1 MFRNFLQNL
10 FRGRYGPDHLNV
22 ALIILV
28 FVLEIIAGF
37 LKIFHLLAIAV
48 LVIAFLRMF
57 SRNIYARRRENDRFL
72 IYWIPIKTKTKKKYR
87 QFRDRKLFN
96 FYKCP
101 SCGVTLRIPKDK
113 ERGRI
118 EITCPKCG
126 ERFKKKK

>member
-10 FRGRYGPDHLNV
+10 FRGRYGPDHLNA
-22 ALIILV
+22 ALVILAI
-28 FVLEIIAGF
+28 VLEIAASF
-37 LKIFHLLAIAV
+37 LRIFQILALAV
-48 LVIAFLRMF
+48 LVIALLRMF

-72 IYWIPIKTKTKKKYR
+72 TYWTPIKTKIKKKHR
-87 QFRDRKLFN
+87 QFKDRKVFN